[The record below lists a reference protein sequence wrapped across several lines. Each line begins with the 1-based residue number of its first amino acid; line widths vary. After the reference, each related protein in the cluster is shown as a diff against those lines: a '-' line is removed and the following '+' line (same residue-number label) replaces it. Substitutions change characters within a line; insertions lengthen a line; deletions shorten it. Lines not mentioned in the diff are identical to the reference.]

1 MECFV
6 VLRPGQEFG
15 GFEDINEEEEFL
27 FNNLF
32 NVGL

>member
-15 GFEDINEEEEFL
+15 GFEDINVKEESL

-32 NVGL
+32 YVGL